1 MSNPINITPVT
12 TGPGA
17 PRRRRGLTEFAV
29 RNYQFT
35 LIVFIML
42 AAVGLNSL
50 FTMPRGEDPDT
61 EAPSFA
67 AIVIYPGTSPKD
79 MEELVV
85 NPMEKRFN
93 AMDDIKRI
101 RSTIDDG
108 LAVIQIEFKYET
120 DPDKKYQDVIREI
133 DAVRGELPR
142 DILPIDVQ
150 RFTPSDVNILQ
161 VALVSETAPYKDL
174 QEWSRK
180 LKDRLEKIKTL
191 KNVDNWAFPRQ
202 QVRIALDL
210 EKLALDKI
218 ALNTVLQSIQGENV
232 NIPGGSID
240 MGSRKFNIK
249 TTGDYKTIDEIRNT
263 VVSSV
268 AGKIIYVKDIADV
281 DFNYEEQSYIGRLN
295 GKRCVFVTA
304 SRKSGTNVFDVEKEM
319 DPVLDKFRS
328 ELPPDITYVKSFDN
342 AESVRTRLGHF
353 ARDFGIAILLVLITL
368 LPLGPRA
375 SIVVMVSI
383 PLSLLI
389 GLFLLNLFHITI
401 NQLSIVG
408 MVVALG
414 LLVDDSIVVVENIE
428 RYLRMGYSRKEAAIA
443 ATRQIGLAV
452 LGCTAT
458 LIFAFL
464 PLMFLPEAAGDFIR
478 SLPAAVV
485 TTVLA
490 SLFVSLTIVPFLSS
504 RILSGHEHPEGNF
517 FLRGLR
523 RLINGSYRR
532 LLHGAIARPALT
544 LLVAFGIFT
553 GCLLLIP
560 RVGFSVFPAS
570 EKPMFLINITTPLGT
585 SIAAT
590 DSTARWVERHIDH
603 LPDLKNYATNVGRG
617 NPRIYYNVVPQNEVS
632 NYAQIFVQLNKTPS
646 ERKRQLIDSLR
657 SCFSAYPGAKI
668 EVKDFEQGP
677 PIEAP
682 IAIRL
687 FSEDL
692 DTLRSLAFR
701 VEDLLKKT
709 EGTIYVNN
717 ELTTLITD
725 IKVNV
730 NREKAGILGVPTDE
744 IDRTVRLAVTGL
756 NVGIFRKDNDKDN
769 DYDIT
774 VCLPHGPHQTPDA
787 LNKIYVNSYNGTSVP
802 LSELATIQ
810 FQSSPPGINHY
821 DKDRYTTVTAFVR
834 NGYNTTRV
842 TDGILKQLDRMSFP
856 KGATYMAAGEVESKK
871 ESFGGLGS
879 IILITVFGIL
889 GILIL
894 EFKTFRGVLI
904 VLSVVPLGIIGAVL
918 ILLVSG
924 NTLSFVA
931 VIGIIALVGIE
942 VKNSILLVDYTDQL
956 RKGGMGLDEAI
967 QEAGETRFVPIILTT
982 LTAIGGLI
990 PLIAENNPLYTPLAL
1005 VIIGGL
1011 LSSTLLTRVVTPVLY
1026 KLLAPKIEP
1035 DHQTEADANQGTT
1048 APPSGILPVPAM

>member
-1 MSNPINITPVT
+1 MNITQ
-12 TGPGA
+12 
-17 PRRRRGLTEFAV
+17 FSV

-35 LIVFIML
+35 LIVFVML
-42 AAVGLNSL
+42 AAIGISSLLN
-50 FTMPRGEDPDT
+50 MPRGEDPDT
-61 EAPSFA
+61 EAPTFT

-85 NPMEKRFN
+85 NPIEKRFN
-93 AMDDIKRI
+93 EMDDVKRI
-101 RSTIDDG
+101 RSSIDDG
-108 LAVIQIEFKYET
+108 LAVVQLEFNYET
-120 DPDKKYQDVIREI
+120 APDKKYQDVIRELN
-133 DAVRGELPR
+133 AVRADLPH
-142 DILPIDVQ
+142 DILSIDIQ
-150 RFTPSDVNILQ
+150 RFRPSDVNILQ
-161 VALVSETAPYKDL
+161 VALLSETAPYKDL
-174 QEWSRK
+174 QDWSKK

-202 QVRIALDL
+202 QVRVALNL
-210 EKLALDKI
+210 EKLAQNKI
-218 ALNTVLQSIQGENV
+218 ALNTVLQAIQGENV

-249 TTGDYKTIDEIRNT
+249 TSGDYKSVDEIRNT
-263 VVSSV
+263 IVSG
-268 AGKIIYVKDIADV
+268 AGGKIVYVKDIADV

-295 GKRCVFVTA
+295 GKRGVFITA
-304 SRKSGTNVFDVEKEM
+304 SRKSGTNIFAIEKEM
-319 DPVLDKFRS
+319 DPVLDKFKS
-328 ELPPDITYVKSFDN
+328 ELPPNISYVKSFNN
-342 AESVRTRLGHF
+342 AESVRVRLGHF
-353 ARDFGIAILLVLITL
+353 IRDFGIAILLVLLTL

-389 GLFLLNLFHITI
+389 GLFLLDLFHITI

-428 RYLRMGYSRKEAAIA
+428 RYLRMGYSRKEAAIT
-443 ATRQIGLAV
+443 ATRQISQAV
-452 LGCTAT
+452 VGCTAT

-504 RILSGHEHPEGNF
+504 RILSPHEHPEGNI
-517 FLRGLR
+517 FLRGLH

-532 LLHGAIARPALT
+532 LLHGAIQRPVVTLTIAL
-544 LLVAFGIFT
+544 GIFV

-570 EKPMFLINITTPLGT
+570 EKPMFLINIQTPLGT
-585 SIAAT
+585 SLSAT
-590 DSTARWVERHIDH
+590 DTVARWVEKQIDH

-617 NPRIYYNVVPQNEVS
+617 NPRIYYNVIPQNEVS
-632 NYAQIFVQLNKTPS
+632 NYAQIFIQLRETPPV
-646 ERKRQLIDSLR
+646 RKRQMIDSLR
-657 SCFSAYPGAKI
+657 QRFKDYPGAKI

-709 EGTIYVNN
+709 DGTIYVNN
-717 ELTTLITD
+717 DLTTLKTD
-725 IKVNV
+725 IKVTV
-730 NREKAGILGVPTDE
+730 NKEKAGILGVPTNE
-744 IDRTVRLAVTGL
+744 IDRTVRLAIAGL
-756 NVGIFRKDNDKDN
+756 DVGTFRKENDKDN
-769 DYDIT
+769 DYNIN
-774 VCLPHGPHQTPDA
+774 VCLPRGQFQTLDA
-787 LNKIYVNSYNGTSVP
+787 LNKVYVNSYKGTSVP
-802 LSELATIQ
+802 LSEVASIQ
-810 FQSSPPGINHY
+810 FQSSPTTIHHY

-834 NGYNTTRV
+834 NGFNTTKV
-842 TDGILKQLDRMSFP
+842 TDGVLKQLDKMSFP
-856 KGATYMAAGEVESKK
+856 RGATYMAAGEVESKQQ
-871 ESFGGLGS
+871 SFGGLGP
-879 IILITVFGIL
+879 IILITIFGIL

-904 VLSVVPLGIIGAVL
+904 VLSVVPLGIIGVVL
-918 ILLVSG
+918 ALLFSG
-924 NTLSFVA
+924 NTFSFVA
-931 VIGIIALVGIE
+931 VIGIIALIGIE

-956 RKGGMGLDEAI
+956 RRKGMGLDEAI

-990 PLIAENNPLYTPLAL
+990 PLVAENNPLYSPLAL

-1011 LSSTLLTRVVTPVLY
+1011 LSSTILTRVVTPVLY
-1026 KLLAPKIEP
+1026 KLLAPRIFPAEP
-1035 DHQTEADANQGTT
+1035 SVGAAVGG
-1048 APPSGILPVPAM
+1048 AVPAI

>member
-1 MSNPINITPVT
+1 MNITQ
-12 TGPGA
+12 
-17 PRRRRGLTEFAV
+17 FSV

-42 AAVGLNSL
+42 AAIGVSALLN
-50 FTMPRGEDPDT
+50 MPRGEDPDT
-61 EAPSFA
+61 EAPSFS
-67 AIVIYPGTSPKD
+67 AIIIYPGTSPKD

-85 NPMEKRFN
+85 NPIEKRFN
-93 AMDDIKRI
+93 EMDDVKRI

-108 LAVIQIEFKYET
+108 LAVVQIEFNYET
-120 DPDKKYQDVIREI
+120 APDKKYQDVIRELN
-133 DAVRGELPR
+133 AVRADLPK
-142 DILPIDVQ
+142 DILSIDIQ
-150 RFTPSDVNILQ
+150 RFRPSDVNILQ
-161 VALVSETAPYKDL
+161 VALLSETVPYRDM
-174 QEWSRK
+174 QEWSKK

-202 QVRIALDL
+202 QVRVSLNL
-210 EKLALDKI
+210 EKLAQNKLP
-218 ALNTVLQSIQGENV
+218 LNTVLQAIQGENV

-240 MGSRKFNIK
+240 MGSRKFNVK
-249 TTGDYKTIDEIRNT
+249 TSGEYKNVDEIKNT
-263 VVSSV
+263 IVSSV
-268 AGKIIYVKDIADV
+268 GGKIIYIKDIADV
-281 DFNYEEQSYIGRLN
+281 EFNYEEQSYIGRLN
-295 GKRCVFVTA
+295 GRRAVFVTA
-304 SRKSGTNVFDVEKEM
+304 SRKSGTNVFAVEKEM
-319 DPVLDKFRS
+319 DQVLDKFKTD
-328 ELPPDITYVKSFDN
+328 LPPNITYEKSFNN
-342 AESVRTRLGHF
+342 AQSVRTRLGHF
-353 ARDFGIAILLVLITL
+353 TRDFAIAIFLVLLTL

-375 SIVVMVSI
+375 SIVVMISI

-389 GLFLLNLFHITI
+389 GLALLNLFHFTI

-428 RYLRMGYSRKEAAIA
+428 RYLRLGYSRKEAAVA
-443 ATRQIGLAV
+443 ATRQIGQAV
-452 LGCTAT
+452 IGCTAT

-504 RILSGHEHPEGNF
+504 RILSPHEHPDGNL
-517 FLRGLR
+517 FLRGLH

-532 LLHGAIARPALT
+532 LLHGAIHRPVLT
-544 LLVAFGIFT
+544 LMIALGIFA
-553 GCLLLIP
+553 GCIALIP

-570 EKPMFLINITTPLGT
+570 EKPMFLINIQTPLGT
-585 SIAAT
+585 SLSAT
-590 DSTARWVERHIDH
+590 DTVARWVEKQIDH

-617 NPRIYYNVVPQNEVS
+617 NPRIYYNVIPQNEVS
-632 NYAQIFVQLNKTPS
+632 NYAQIFIQLNETAPT
-646 ERKRQLIDSLR
+646 RKRQMIDSLR
-657 SCFSAYPGAKI
+657 QRFKDYPGAKI

-701 VEDLLKKT
+701 VEDLLKHT
-709 EGTIYVNN
+709 DGTIYVNN
-717 ELTTLITD
+717 DLTTLKTD
-725 IKVNV
+725 VKVTV
-730 NREKAGILGVPTDE
+730 NKEKAGILGVPTNE
-744 IDRTVRLAVTGL
+744 IDRTVRLAIAGL
-756 NVGIFRKDNDKDN
+756 DVGKFRKDDDKDN
-769 DYDIT
+769 DYNIN
-774 VCLPHGPHQTPDA
+774 VCLPRGPHQTLDA
-787 LNKIYVNSYNGTSVP
+787 LNKVYVNSYTGTSVP
-802 LSELATIQ
+802 LSEVASLR
-810 FQSSPPGINHY
+810 FQSSPTSINHY

-842 TDGILKQLDRMSFP
+842 TEGVLKQLDKMSFP
-856 KGATYMAAGEVESKK
+856 RGATYMPAGEVESKQQ
-871 ESFGGLGS
+871 SFGGLGP
-879 IILITVFGIL
+879 IILITIFGIL

-894 EFKTFRGVLI
+894 EFKTFRGTLI

-918 ILLVSG
+918 ILLVTG
-924 NTLSFVA
+924 NTFSFVA
-931 VIGIIALVGIE
+931 VIGIIALIGIE

-956 RKGGMGLDEAI
+956 RRKGMGLDEAI

-990 PLIAENNPLYTPLAL
+990 PLVAENNPLYSPLAL

-1011 LSSTLLTRVVTPVLY
+1011 LSSTILTRVVTPVLY
-1026 KLLAPKIEP
+1026 KLLAPRVFPAEP
-1035 DHQTEADANQGTT
+1035 ADMTPT
-1048 APPSGILPVPAM
+1048 AGLPVPVPA